1 MLSLSR
7 RRFLGA
13 LSAAPRVTSWATS
26 LAGFEALA
34 APERGR
40 TRITDMRAMV
50 LQGPR
55 TYTLVKVVT
64 DAGVYGIGEGYGSP
78 GVGVK
83 AGVLELR
90 PYFLGKDPLEIEA
103 LYNGLGNRIDGSAH
117 MLLRAVSAIEIAL
130 WDLAGKLLNQPAA
143 TLLGGHYRERV
154 RVYHEDGPSNM
165 LDRTSCN
172 EWADKMKSDP
182 AGWTAFR
189 VSPPGPRGTLAPKL
203 DYARDASNRVLTSHE
218 LREIRQAF
226 EYCRDAIGWDRDL
239 IVHCEGEYDL
249 RAAMQLTEAID
260 PVKPLWLEDPMP
272 ADFSPSWV
280 RLTQASKVPIGTG
293 ENLARRQGFKDF
305 ILNQGCDI
313 VQLDTRNAG
322 GLLESKKISSLAEMF
337 DLPMAAH
344 STGSALN
351 TMATVQWAASVRD
364 FLVCETAIGRRN
376 WMDDAIVHEGPLVAE
391 GYIAVPRK
399 PGLGIELNP
408 DVVKANLAEGEK
420 FWD

>member
-1 MLSLSR
+1 MFSLSR

-13 LSAAPRVTSWATS
+13 LPAATS
-26 LAGFEALA
+26 LAVFEALA

-40 TRITDMRAMV
+40 ALITDVRAMV

-55 TYTLVKVVT
+55 TYTLVKIIT

-78 GVGVK
+78 GVGIR
-83 AGVLELR
+83 AGVMELR

-117 MLLRAVSAIEIAL
+117 TLLRAVSAIETAL
-130 WDLAGKLLNQPAA
+130 WDLAGKLLDLPAA
-143 TLLGGHYRERV
+143 TLLGGRYRDRV

-165 LDRTSCN
+165 LDRASCN

-182 AGWTAFR
+182 AGWTAVR
-189 VSPPGPRGTLAPKL
+189 VSPPRPRGAPATQI
-203 DYARDASNRVLTSHE
+203 DTARDPSNRVLTSRE

-239 IVHCEGEYDL
+239 IVHCAGEYDV
-249 RAAMQLTEAID
+249 RTAMQLAEALE

-272 ADFSPSWV
+272 PDFSPGWV

-305 ILNQGCDI
+305 ILNQGCD
-313 VQLDTRNAG
+313 VVELDIRNAG
-322 GLLESKKISSLAEMF
+322 GLLESKKIASLAELF
-337 DLPMAAH
+337 HIPMAAH
-344 STGSALN
+344 CTGSALN
-351 TMATVQWAASVRD
+351 TMATVQWAASVPD
-364 FLVCETAIGRRN
+364 FLASETVIGRRN
-376 WMDDAIVHEGPLVAE
+376 WMDDVIVHEGPLVTE

-399 PGLGIELNP
+399 PGLGVELNP
-408 DVVKANLAEGEK
+408 DVVKANLAEDEK
-420 FWD
+420 YWD

>member
-1 MLSLSR
+1 
-7 RRFLGA
+7 
-13 LSAAPRVTSWATS
+13 

-40 TRITDMRAMV
+40 ARIADIRAMV

-55 TYTLVKVVT
+55 TYTFVKIVT

-103 LYNGLGNRIDGSAH
+103 LYNGLGHRIDGSAH

-130 WDLAGKLLNQPAA
+130 WDLAGKLLNQPTA
-143 TLLGGHYRERV
+143 TLLGGRYRDRV
-154 RVYHEDGPSNM
+154 RVYHDEGPANM

-182 AGWTAFR
+182 AGWTAFK
-189 VSPPGPRGTLAPKL
+189 VSPPRAAAKL
-203 DYARDASNRVLTSHE
+203 DTARDPSNRALTGRE
-218 LREIRQAF
+218 LREIKQAF
-226 EYCRDAIGWDRDL
+226 EYCRDAIGWDSDL

-249 RAAMQLTEAID
+249 RAAMQLAEALE

-272 ADFSPSWV
+272 PDFSAAWV
-280 RLTQASKVPIGTG
+280 RLAQDSKVPIGTG

-313 VQLDTRNAG
+313 VQLDLRNAG
-322 GLLESKKISSLAEMF
+322 GLLESKKIASLAELG
-337 DLPMAAH
+337 DLPMAARN
-344 STGSALN
+344 TGSALN
-351 TMATVQWAASVRD
+351 TLATVQWAASVRD
-364 FLVCETAIGRRN
+364 FLAAETVAGRRN
-376 WMDDAIVHEGPLVAE
+376 WMDDVIVHEGPLVAQ
-391 GYIAVPRK
+391 GSIAVPTK
-399 PGLGIELNP
+399 PGLGVELNP
-408 DVVKANLAEGEK
+408 DVVKANLAEGERY
-420 FWD
+420 WD

>member
-13 LSAAPRVTSWATS
+13 LSAAPWAPS

-34 APERGR
+34 APERGHA
-40 TRITDMRAMV
+40 RITDIRAMV

-64 DAGVYGIGEGYGSP
+64 DAGAYGIGEGYGSP
-78 GVGVK
+78 GVGIK

-103 LYNGLGNRIDGSAH
+103 LYNGLGNRIDGSAN
-117 MLLRAVSAIEIAL
+117 MLLRAVSAIETAL

-143 TLLGGHYRERV
+143 TLLGGSYRDRV
-154 RVYHEDGPSNM
+154 RVYHDESPADM
-165 LDRTSCN
+165 LDRNSCN

-189 VSPPGPRGTLAPKL
+189 VSPPGPRGGAAPKL
-203 DYARDASNRVLTSHE
+203 DSARDPSNRVLTSHE

-239 IVHCEGEYDL
+239 IVHCAGQYDL
-249 RAAMQLTEAID
+249 RSSIELAEALD

-272 ADFSPSWV
+272 PDFSPAWV
-280 RLTQASKVPIGTG
+280 RLAQASKVPIGTG
-293 ENLARRQGFKDF
+293 ENLGRRQGFKDF
-305 ILNQGCDI
+305 IVNQGCDI
-313 VQLDTRNAG
+313 VQLDIRNAG
-322 GLLESKKISSLAEMF
+322 GLLESKKISSLAELF
-337 DLPMAAH
+337 NLPVAAH

-364 FLVCETAIGRRN
+364 FLASETAIGRRN
-376 WMDDAIVHEGPLVAE
+376 WMDDLIVHEGPLVAQ
-391 GYIAVPRK
+391 GSIAVPRK
-399 PGLGIELNP
+399 PGLGVELNAE
-408 DVVKANLAEGEK
+408 VVKANLAEGERY
-420 FWD
+420 WD

>member
-1 MLSLSR
+1 MFSLSR

-13 LSAAPRVTSWATS
+13 LSAAPWVTSR
-26 LAGFEALA
+26 AGFEALA

-40 TRITDMRAMV
+40 ARIVDIRAMI

-55 TYTLVKVVT
+55 TYTFVKVVT

-78 GVGVK
+78 GVGIK

-90 PYFLGKDPLEIEA
+90 PYFLGKDPLEIET
-103 LYNGLGNRIDGSAH
+103 LYNGLGNRIDGSAN

-130 WDLAGKLLNQPAA
+130 WDLAGKLLNQPTA
-143 TLLGGHYRERV
+143 TLLGGRYRDRV
-154 RVYHEDGPSNM
+154 RVYRDEGPSNM

-172 EWADKMKSDP
+172 DWADKMKGDP

-189 VSPPGPRGTLAPKL
+189 VSPPGPSGTPAAKL
-203 DYARDASNRVLTSHE
+203 DSARDPSNRVLTSRE

-249 RAAMQLTEAID
+249 RAAMQLAEALE

-272 ADFSPSWV
+272 PDFSPVWV
-280 RLTQASKVPIGTG
+280 RLAQASKVPIGTG

-313 VQLDTRNAG
+313 VQLDIRNAG
-322 GLLESKKISSLAEMF
+322 GLLESKKISSLAELF

-344 STGSALN
+344 NTGSALN

-364 FLVCETAIGRRN
+364 FLAAETAIGRRN
-376 WMDDAIVHEGPLVAE
+376 WMDDAIVHEGPLVAQ
-391 GYIAVPRK
+391 GYIAVPQK
-399 PGLGIELNP
+399 PGLGVELNP

-420 FWD
+420 YWD

>member
-13 LSAAPRVTSWATS
+13 LSAAPWATS
-26 LAGFEALA
+26 LAGFKALA

-40 TRITDMRAMV
+40 ARITDIRAMV

-55 TYTLVKVVT
+55 TYTFVKVAT
-64 DAGVYGIGEGYGSP
+64 DAGVFGIGEGYGSP
-78 GVGVK
+78 GVGIK

-130 WDLAGKLLNQPAA
+130 WDLAGKLLNQPTA
-143 TLLGGHYRERV
+143 TLLGGRYRDRV
-154 RVYHEDGPSNM
+154 RVYHDEGPSNM
-165 LDRTSCN
+165 LDRTNCN

-189 VSPPGPRGTLAPKL
+189 VSPQRVAAKL
-203 DYARDASNRVLTSHE
+203 DSARDPSNRVLTSRE

-249 RAAMQLTEAID
+249 RAAMQLAEALD

-272 ADFSPSWV
+272 PDFSPVWV
-280 RLTQASKVPIGTG
+280 RLTQSSKVPIGTG

-305 ILNQGCDI
+305 IVNQGCDV
-313 VQLDTRNAG
+313 VQLDIRNAG
-322 GLLESKKISSLAEMF
+322 GLLESKKISSLAELF

-364 FLVCETAIGRRN
+364 FLAAETAIGRRN
-376 WMDDAIVHEGPLVAE
+376 WMDDVIVHEGPLVAQ

-399 PGLGIELNP
+399 PGLGVELNP

-420 FWD
+420 YWD

>member
-7 RRFLGA
+7 RGFLGA
-13 LSAAPRVTSWATS
+13 AAS
-26 LAGFEALA
+26 LAGFAALA
-34 APERGR
+34 QPERGR
-40 TRITDMRAMV
+40 ARIADIRTMV

-55 TYTLVKVVT
+55 TYTLVKVVS

-78 GVGVK
+78 GVGIQ
-83 AGVLELR
+83 AGVRELR
-90 PYFLGKDPLEIEA
+90 PYFLGKDPLEIET

-117 MLLRAVSAIEIAL
+117 MLVRAVSAIEIAL

-143 TLLGGHYRERV
+143 TLLGGRYRERV
-154 RVYHEDGPSNM
+154 RVYRDEGPTNM
-165 LDRTSCN
+165 LDRASCN

-189 VSPPGPRGTLAPKL
+189 VTPPGANGAPQAKL
-203 DYARDASNRVLTSHE
+203 DSVRDPANRVLTSHE
-218 LREIRQAF
+218 LRDIRQAF

-239 IVHCEGEYDL
+239 IVRCAGEYDL
-249 RAAMQLTEAID
+249 RTAMQLAEALD

-272 ADFSPSWV
+272 PDFSPGWV
-280 RLTQASKVPIGTG
+280 RLAQVSKVPIGTG

-313 VQLDTRNAG
+313 VQLDIRNAG
-322 GLLESKKISSLAEMF
+322 GLLESKKISSLAELF
-337 DLPMAAH
+337 NLPMAAH

-364 FLVCETAIGRRN
+364 FLAAETAVGRRN
-376 WMDDAIVHEGPLVAE
+376 WMDDTIVHEGPLVAE

-399 PGLGIELNP
+399 PGLGVELNP

-420 FWD
+420 YWD

>member
-1 MLSLSR
+1 MLSFSR

-13 LSAAPRVTSWATS
+13 LSS

-40 TRITDMRAMV
+40 ARIADVRAMV

-55 TYTLVKVVT
+55 TYTFVKVGT
-64 DAGVYGIGEGYGSP
+64 DTGVYGIGEGYGSP
-78 GVGVK
+78 GVGIK

-130 WDLAGKLLNQPAA
+130 WDLAGKLLNQPTA
-143 TLLGGHYRERV
+143 TLLGGRYRDRV
-154 RVYHEDGPSNM
+154 RVYTGEGPSNM
-165 LDRTSCN
+165 IDRTSCN

-182 AGWTAFR
+182 AGWTAFK
-189 VSPPGPRGTLAPKL
+189 VSPPHLAPQL
-203 DYARDASNRVLTSHE
+203 DAARDPSNRLLTSRE
-218 LREIRQAF
+218 IREIRQAF

-239 IVHCEGEYDL
+239 IVRCAGGYDL
-249 RAAMQLTEAID
+249 RAAMQLAEALE
-260 PVKPLWLEDPMP
+260 PVKPLWLEDPMQP
-272 ADFSPSWV
+272 DFSPSWV

-313 VQLDTRNAG
+313 VQLDVRNAG
-322 GLLESKKISSLAEMF
+322 GLLESKKISSLAELF
-337 DLPMAAH
+337 DLPMAAC

-351 TMATVQWAASVRD
+351 SMATVQWAASVRD
-364 FLVCETAIGRRN
+364 FLAAETVIGRRN
-376 WMDDAIVHEGPLVAE
+376 WMDDVIVHEGPLVAQ
-391 GYIAVPRK
+391 GYIAVPQK
-399 PGLGIELNP
+399 PGLGVELNP
-408 DVVKANLAEGEK
+408 DVVKANLAEGERY
-420 FWD
+420 WD